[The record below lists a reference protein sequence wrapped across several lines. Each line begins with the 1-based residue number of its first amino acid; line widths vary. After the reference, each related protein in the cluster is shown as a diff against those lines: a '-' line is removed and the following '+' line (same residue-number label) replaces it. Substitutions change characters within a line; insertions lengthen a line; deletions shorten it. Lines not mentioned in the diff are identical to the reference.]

1 MKKYS
6 HTQAASLRMRK
17 ATRTLACLCL
27 LFNFQFSIFNSTA
40 SAQHF
45 EWAKGYGSAAN
56 DGNNIVGTVADSEG
70 NLYILGDFHPD
81 AEWGDEA
88 LLPPAMTPY
97 GPYRDTRSVVVA
109 KISPSGEMLWKKV
122 IHGSDDALANDIR
135 MLGDTAI
142 AFMARYTL
150 PSQMQRMYLYYL
162 DTLYTCED
170 DFVHDLSHMSLRYT
184 TAYIVLDLDGNI
196 LEDHALNVTFVDR
209 DGNDVMHEYSSAYG
223 PRVEYRNDVLW
234 YVSFDFDPEGN
245 IYLCRLAN
253 DYLNGYGPGYD
264 LENGDLSAVKFWVDN
279 RVAGV
284 MDIPKGTRF
293 WFPQLIKLSPH
304 MDTVL
309 GSRYLVQKGR
319 SEILHYGNLVKCRQN
334 GDVYVIW
341 NVSAYNNTNDTIVI
355 DSLQHIQF
363 KYAAEYR
370 SSGFLSSFDPSLNL
384 KWVITLERDS
394 INPMHT
400 TAFCW
405 KDICFDEDSNLFF
418 LSTKEFVNTSNDN
431 PTDFYSI
438 FSYRGVPL
446 PIQNSSMLILAFHE
460 SDDET
465 PELINCGRFP
475 SLYYAFSNGIFSSTI
490 GNIACKNNRLFV
502 QASALGGFNFPTDT
516 IEYESIL
523 KHSVGLAFLDYQMNV
538 THGFDFKNHSTNS
551 SDGPIAIKDS
561 ILYVID
567 YIPDAQA
574 QFDDI
579 TFQGETGHNYAV
591 VAKYVDTAFMTPY
604 VHTGDTGNVRIVLAE
619 NDSWIAA
626 YPNPFRQRVTIQ
638 IENSK
643 LKTENGIVTAILTDL
658 TGRRE
663 EVRLVGSGERRV
675 ESGECVYTLDLS
687 SRPQATYLL
696 TLTTADGKQH
706 TVRLLKQSDMFGN

>member
-1 MKKYS
+1 MKNTIT
-6 HTQAASLRMRK
+6 HTPRLERGLPASEIGAQAASLRMCK
-17 ATRTLACLCL
+17 TMKVLACLCL
-27 LFNFQFSIFNSTA
+27 LSNFQFSIFNSPTA

-56 DGNNIVGTVADSEG
+56 DGNSIVGTVADSEG

-81 AEWGDEA
+81 AEWDDEA

-245 IYLCRLAN
+245 IYLCRFAN

-264 LENGDLSAVKFWVDN
+264 LENGDLSAVKFWVDD

-284 MDIPKGTRF
+284 MDIPNGTRF

-304 MDTVL
+304 LDTVL

-319 SEILHYGNLVKCRQN
+319 SGIPYTENLVKCRQN

-341 NVSAYNNTNDTIVI
+341 NIPDTRNFTDTIVC
-355 DSLQHIQF
+355 DSLHNIQF
-363 KYAAEYR
+363 KLMKQYR
-370 SSGFLSSFDPSLNL
+370 TAGYLCAYNSSLSP
-384 KWVITLERDS
+384 KWGITIDRDS
-394 INPMHT
+394 TIDSTAT
-400 TAFCW
+400 TAISW
-405 KDICFDEDSNLFF
+405 RDICFDEDSNLFF
-418 LSTKEFVNTSNDN
+418 LSSKYYLNTIGGDTSH
-431 PTDFYSI
+431 
-438 FSYRGVPL
+438 FSSLFTYNGIPVPVQKTASVV
-446 PIQNSSMLILAFHE
+446 IAFRE
-460 SDDET
+460 QEYGD
-465 PELINCGRFP
+465 PELVGSGCFP
-475 SLYYAFSNGIFSSTI
+475 AIYTAGAVGNSI
-490 GNIACKNNRLFV
+490 GNMACKNNRIFM
-502 QASALGGFNFPTDT
+502 QAKVHGGYYLPSDTIVFERGFGDVSLGMAIFDYKMNVIGGYDFDSHSTQTKEGPVIIVDSAL
-516 IEYESIL
+516 YL
-523 KHSVGLAFLDYQMNV
+523 
-538 THGFDFKNHSTNS
+538 TNYIS
-551 SDGPIAIKDS
+551 SGH
-561 ILYVID
+561 
-567 YIPDAQA
+567 A
-574 QFDDI
+574 QFGDI
-579 TFQGETGHNYAV
+579 AFQGTPTYNYGCI
-591 VAKYVDTAFMTPY
+591 AKYVDNAFMTPY
-604 VHTGDTGNVRIVLAE
+604 VGEPVVTGILDEQRI
-619 NDSWIAA
+619 NMTTP
-626 YPNPFRQRVTIQ
+626 YPNPANDKVQFAFS
-638 IENSK
+638 N
-643 LKTENGIVTAILTDL
+643 
-658 TGRRE
+658 
-663 EVRLVGSGERRV
+663 EV
-675 ESGECVYTLDLS
+675 
-687 SRPQATYLL
+687 LL
-696 TLTTADGKQH
+696 TTNAISILGQRTHLNHNGTSVDVSPLAPGIYIMEIH
-706 TVRLLKQSDMFGN
+706 TSKNDYICKFIKY

>member
-1 MKKYS
+1 MKKYY
-6 HTQAASLRMRK
+6 
-17 ATRTLACLCL
+17 TLARVSLIL
-27 LFNFQFSIFNSTA
+27 LSSFFILHSTA

-56 DGNNIVGTVADSEG
+56 DGNSIVGTVADSEG

-264 LENGDLSAVKFWVDN
+264 LENGDLSAVKFWVDD

-284 MDIPKGTRF
+284 MDIPNGTRF

-319 SEILHYGNLVKCRQN
+319 SGIPYTENLVKCRQN

-341 NVSAYNNTNDTIVI
+341 NIPDTRNFTDTIVC
-355 DSLQHIQF
+355 DSTKNIHF
-363 KYAAEYR
+363 KLIEQDR
-370 SSGFLSSFDPSLNL
+370 EIGFLCAYDSMMNQ
-384 KWVITLERDS
+384 KWGIAIERDS
-394 INPMHT
+394 VMMSGFIST
-400 TAFCW
+400 SW
-405 KDICFDEDSNLFF
+405 KDLCFDEDSNLFF
-418 LSTKEFVNTSNDN
+418 LSSLGYANGTYGDTTNFVALL
-431 PTDFYSI
+431 
-438 FSYRGVPL
+438 SYNGVAL
-446 PIQNSSMLILAFHE
+446 PIQRTSNVVMAFRE
-460 SDDET
+460 REQNT
-465 PELINCGRFP
+465 PELVDIERFP
-475 SLYYAFSNGIFSSTI
+475 SVYAAYAAGTSK
-490 GNIACKNNRLFV
+490 GNMTCKNNRVFLQSFF
-502 QASALGGFNFPTDT
+502 QGGYHFPSGRVEFERGVGET
-516 IEYESIL
+516 
-523 KHSVGLAFLDYQMNV
+523 SVGLAVFDYSLNLIG
-538 THGFDFKNHSTNS
+538 GFDFDTRSPRSTE
-551 SDGPIAIKDS
+551 GVVTIVDS
-561 ILYVID
+561 ILYITN
-567 YIPDAQA
+567 YISDAHA
-574 QFDDI
+574 QFGDI
-579 TFQGETGHNYAV
+579 TFQGDPAKHYATI
-591 VAKYVDTAFMTPY
+591 AKYVDTAFMTPY

-626 YPNPFRQRVTIQ
+626 YPNPFRQRVV
-638 IENSK
+638 IEMKNEELRMK
-643 LKTENGIVTAILTDL
+643 NGIVTAILTDL
-658 TGRRE
+658 SGRRE
-663 EVRLVGSGERRV
+663 EVRLVGSGERRA
-675 ESGECVYTLDLS
+675 ESGEHVYTLDLS

-696 TLTTADGKQH
+696 TLTTADGRQH